1 MIIVLRILMKA
12 LSLALILIVLC
23 CLAFT
28 VPGSASKTLN
38 QHGMLFS
45 QYSSP
50 GTGAFLT
57 SYASQ
62 KPVVV
67 VWQPDV
73 VATAPARQSF
83 VPENQL
89 LSSYASLISSGSVF
103 SYPGGMAATM
113 GGGGCG
119 GS

>member
-1 MIIVLRILMKA
+1 MKA
-12 LSLALILIVLC
+12 QSLALILIVFC
-23 CLAFT
+23 CLAL
-28 VPGSASKTLN
+28 VPPGNAVKSGN
-38 QHGMLFS
+38 QQGTWVS

-50 GTGAFLT
+50 GTGAFLA
-57 SYASQ
+57 SYAYG
-62 KPVVV
+62 KPVIA

-73 VATAPARQSF
+73 VVTTPARQTF
-83 VPENQL
+83 IPENQL